1 MKNSEILILV
11 NNGILAAK
19 YATIDGAHAY
29 KMFKF
34 RKEISKA
41 LTAFTESYKEL
52 LKSNDIEDID
62 AFNKRIEE
70 LRAIEKPTK
79 EEEAELKASL
89 EKLDKVE
96 EMFKSLLEDDVT
108 LDCKPMPFS
117 EYHKLWLENRPK
129 DGKMSLFEYENVID
143 MLEGVLW
150 HPDE

>member
-1 MKNSEILILV
+1 MKNRDILILA
-11 NNGILAAK
+11 NNGILNAR

-41 LTAFTESYKEL
+41 LNAYTESYKEL

-70 LRAIEKPTK
+70 LQVSGKQYSK

-89 EKLDKVE
+89 EKRDKIE
-96 EMFKSLLEDDVT
+96 EIFKSLLEDDVT

-117 EYHKLWLENRPK
+117 EYHKLWLENRTE
-129 DGKMSLFEYENVID
+129 GKMSLFEYENVID